1 VKSNRVETKVFT
13 RESSPVIQSWSCRCS
28 VLTSG
33 IYWLFKK
40 SLWWH
45 CFNPALLFHTPIL

>member
-40 SLWWH
+40 SLR
-45 CFNPALLFHTPIL
+45 